1 MNDANKSGMKKAAN
15 GLMLGLMTMVCF
27 CSSAVAARPYL
38 SGSAAL
44 STLGDSD
51 VTQRSYDTGYALA
64 GAVGLDSGQYR
75 IEAELGRQKNGVKN
89 SPRKISMTTFMGNAA
104 VDLELPLA
112 PVKPFLTAGVGLAEV
127 DEENGISG
135 NVGDTVFAWQIGVG
149 AGFPVAPLVTF
160 NVQYRYFATSDP
172 ELADLKT
179 YTVDAHNLML
189 GLRVGF

>member
-1 MNDANKSGMKKAAN
+1 MQTREAGMKKTAA
-15 GLMLGLMTMVCF
+15 GIVLVLMVMASSF
-27 CSSAVAARPYL
+27 SSAIAASPYL

-44 STLGDSD
+44 SLLGDSD
-51 VTQRSYDTGYALA
+51 VTPRSYDAGYALA

-75 IEAELGRQKNGVKN
+75 LEAELGSRKNGVKN
-89 SPRKISMTTFMGNAA
+89 SPGTISMTTFMGNAA

-112 PVKPFLTAGVGLAEV
+112 PVKPFLTAGVGLARV
-127 DEENGISG
+127 NEEQAVSG
-135 NVGDTVFAWQIGVG
+135 NVDDTVFAWQIGIG
-149 AGFPVAPLVTF
+149 AGFPVAPLVSC

-172 ELADLKT
+172 ELADRKT